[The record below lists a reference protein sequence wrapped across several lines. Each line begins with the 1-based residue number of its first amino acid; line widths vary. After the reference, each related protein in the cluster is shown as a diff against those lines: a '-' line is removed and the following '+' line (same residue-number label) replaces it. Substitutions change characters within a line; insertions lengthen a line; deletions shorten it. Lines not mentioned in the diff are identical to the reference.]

1 VLVGSV
7 AAQRLNLKDGSKVT
21 IEGQEFTTARV
32 LPETGTIDDDR
43 IYAHLHVVQK
53 ALGIGPQVSA
63 IEIMGCCSAISD
75 GLLGKLRN
83 ILPDT
88 RITTIG
94 QIVNTQIE
102 TNRLMAKVSLIL
114 LVIIFLVGAISIA
127 NYMWA
132 NVEERKREIGTLL
145 TLGATRASIYRL
157 FLSKS
162 IILGLLGGVGGYL
175 LGTLSALILGPEL
188 AGLAIR
194 PVPIYFLWSMLIAVA
209 ISLLGSWYPTY
220 RATRLDP
227 ASILQ
232 EV

>member
-1 VLVGSV
+1 
-7 AAQRLNLKDGSKVT
+7 
-21 IEGQEFTTARV
+21 
-32 LPETGTIDDDR
+32 
-43 IYAHLHVVQK
+43 
-53 ALGIGPQVSA
+53 
-63 IEIMGCCSAISD
+63 
-75 GLLGKLRN
+75 LRN

-102 TNRLMAKVSLIL
+102 TNRLMAKISLIL
-114 LVIIFLVGAISIA
+114 LVIISLVGAISIA

-145 TLGATRASIYRL
+145 TLGATRGSVYRL
-157 FLSKS
+157 FFAKS
-162 IILGLLGGVGGYL
+162 IILGVLGGVGGYL

-188 AGLAIR
+188 AGLAVQ
-194 PVPIYFLWSMLIAVA
+194 PVPIYLAWSLLIAVA
-209 ISLLGSWYPTY
+209 IAMLGSWYPTY

-232 EV
+232 EF